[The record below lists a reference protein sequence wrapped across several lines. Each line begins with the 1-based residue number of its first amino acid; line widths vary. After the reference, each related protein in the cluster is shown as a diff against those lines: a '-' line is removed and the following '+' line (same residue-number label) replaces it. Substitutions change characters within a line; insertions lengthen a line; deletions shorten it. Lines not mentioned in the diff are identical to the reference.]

1 MTIKQLIEE
10 LKKFPANKLDTIE
23 GIKTE
28 LIAATVFHDRKIYSD
43 KDFNWVIHNLSCL
56 MNNLLGNPIENRIK

>member
-1 MTIKQLIEE
+1 MT
-10 LKKFPANKLDTIE
+10 NKLDTIE
-23 GIKTE
+23 GIKIE